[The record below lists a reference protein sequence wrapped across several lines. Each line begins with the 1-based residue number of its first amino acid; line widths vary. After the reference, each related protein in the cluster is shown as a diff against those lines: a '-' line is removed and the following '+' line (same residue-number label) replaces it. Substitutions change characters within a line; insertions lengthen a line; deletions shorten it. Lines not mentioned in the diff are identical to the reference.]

1 MFGLGRRSPIATLS
15 PAEART
21 AAEAGTILLVD
32 VREAGEWA
40 GGHVPGAVHAPL
52 SRLATDAA
60 SLPTDRPVVF
70 YCLSGARSAQAVSLC
85 RRLGLAHDTHMAG
98 GFGLWRHQGFPVT
111 R

>member
-15 PAEART
+15 PTDAR
-21 AAEAGTILLVD
+21 AAADAGRILLVD

-40 GGHVPGAVHAPL
+40 RGHIPGAVHAPL
-52 SRLATDAA
+52 SRLSAEAP

-70 YCLSGARSAQAVSLC
+70 YCLSGARSAQAVGLC
-85 RRLGLAHDTHMAG
+85 QRLGLPHDTHMAG
-98 GFGLWRHQGFPVT
+98 GIGLWRHHGFPIA